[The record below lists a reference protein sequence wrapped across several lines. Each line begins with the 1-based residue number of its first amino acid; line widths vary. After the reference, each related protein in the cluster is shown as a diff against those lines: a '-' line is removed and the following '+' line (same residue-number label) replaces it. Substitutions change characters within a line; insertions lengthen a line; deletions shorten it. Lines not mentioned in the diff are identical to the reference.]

1 MKKILFS
8 IVLPVYNA
16 EKHVADAINS
26 VINQDYKNWELII
39 VDDGSNDNS
48 YKVIKKFLND
58 NRINYIYEK
67 NSGVSAARNNALK
80 HANGD
85 YVLFIDS
92 DDYFSMNILDDMSKL
107 LSKKNVDVVKFGYF
121 TERGVIRK
129 KYKFSSTIN
138 QILEDEILKQEVK
151 NNIFSSYDFN
161 CVWNSVIKSNI
172 AKSIQF
178 DKKIINAEDLLY
190 FYKVLKISKSIFIT
204 NEPYYHYIYNFDSV
218 SHTKDIRKNI
228 KKFNDLIYVYSII
241 EDDIGNL
248 DECKSRIRK
257 NLEELM
263 LSIIDY
269 SKGYNE
275 LIEILNANGFFDI
288 LQNNSKYFLNINLHD
303 IYKYARVKKMIQKIK
318 SKILKKI

>member
-8 IVLPVYNA
+8 IILPVYNA
-16 EKHVADAINS
+16 EKYVANAINS

-48 YKVIKKFLND
+48 CKIIKKFLND

-67 NSGVSAARNNALK
+67 NSGVSAARNNALR
-80 HANGD
+80 HAKGD

-92 DDYFSMNILDDMSKL
+92 DDYFSMNLLDDMSKL

-121 TERGVIRK
+121 TERGMIRK

-138 QILEDEILKQEVK
+138 QILEDESLKREVE

-190 FYKVLKISKSIFIT
+190 FYEVLKTSKSIFIT

-241 EDDIGNL
+241 ENDIGNL
-248 DECKSRIRK
+248 DGCKSRIRQ

-275 LIEILNANGFFDI
+275 LIEILNDNGFFDI

-318 SKILKKI
+318 SEILKKI

>member
-16 EKHVADAINS
+16 EKYVANAINS

-48 YKVIKKFLND
+48 YKVIKEFLND

-121 TERGVIRK
+121 TERGMIRK

-138 QILEDEILKQEVK
+138 QILEDESLKLEVK

-190 FYKVLKISKSIFIT
+190 FYKVLKTSKSIFIT

-218 SHTKDIRKNI
+218 SHTKDIRKII

-241 EDDIGNL
+241 ENDIGNL

-275 LIEILNANGFFDI
+275 LIEILNDNGFFDI
-288 LQNNSKYFLNINLHD
+288 LQNNTKYFLNINIHD
-303 IYKYARVKKMIQKIK
+303 IYKHARVKKMIQKIK

>member
-8 IVLPVYNA
+8 IILPVYNA
-16 EKHVADAINS
+16 EKYVANAINS

-48 YKVIKKFLND
+48 YKTIKKFLND

-67 NSGVSAARNNALK
+67 NSGVSVARNNALK
-80 HANGD
+80 HVNGD

-92 DDYFSMNILDDMSKL
+92 DDYFSMNLLDDMSRL

-121 TERGVIRK
+121 TERGMIRK

-138 QILEDEILKQEVK
+138 QILEDESLKREVG

-190 FYKVLKISKSIFIT
+190 FYKVLKTSKSIFIT

-241 EDDIGNL
+241 ENDIGNL
-248 DECKSRIRK
+248 DECKSRIRQ

-275 LIEILNANGFFDI
+275 LIEILNDNGFFDI
-288 LQNNSKYFLNINLHD
+288 LQDNSKYFLNINLYD
-303 IYKYARVKKMIQKIK
+303 IYKCARIKKMIQKIK

>member
-8 IVLPVYNA
+8 IILPVYNA
-16 EKHVADAINS
+16 EKYVANAINS
-26 VINQDYKNWELII
+26 VINQDYKDWELII

-48 YKVIKKFLND
+48 CKIIKKFLND

-67 NSGVSAARNNALK
+67 NSGVSAARNNALR
-80 HANGD
+80 HAKGD

-92 DDYFSMNILDDMSKL
+92 DDYFSMNLLDDMSKL

-121 TERGVIRK
+121 TERGMIRK

-138 QILEDEILKQEVK
+138 QILEDESLKREVE

-190 FYKVLKISKSIFIT
+190 FYEVLKTSKSIFIT

-241 EDDIGNL
+241 ENDIGNL
-248 DECKSRIRK
+248 DGCKSRIRQ

-275 LIEILNANGFFDI
+275 LIEILNDNGFFDI

-318 SKILKKI
+318 SEILKKI

>member
-16 EKHVADAINS
+16 EKYVANAINS

-121 TERGVIRK
+121 TERGMIRK

-138 QILEDEILKQEVK
+138 QILEDESLKLEVK

-190 FYKVLKISKSIFIT
+190 FYKVLKTSKSIFIT

-218 SHTKDIRKNI
+218 SHTKDIRKSI

-241 EDDIGNL
+241 ENDIGNL

-275 LIEILNANGFFDI
+275 LIEILNDNGFFDI
-288 LQNNSKYFLNINLHD
+288 CSDPGRATSFYVKKYFNNIKFD
-303 IYKYARVKKMIQKIK
+303 KYMWFKI
-318 SKILKKI
+318 I

>member
-8 IVLPVYNA
+8 IILPVYNA
-16 EKHVADAINS
+16 EKYVANAINS

-48 YKVIKKFLND
+48 CKIIKKFLND

-67 NSGVSAARNNALK
+67 NSGVSAARNNALR
-80 HANGD
+80 HAKGD

-92 DDYFSMNILDDMSKL
+92 DDYFSMNLLDDMSKL

-121 TERGVIRK
+121 TERGMIRK

-138 QILEDEILKQEVK
+138 QILEDESLKREVE

-190 FYKVLKISKSIFIT
+190 FYEVLKTSKSIFIT

-241 EDDIGNL
+241 ENDIGNL
-248 DECKSRIRK
+248 DGCKSRIRQ

-275 LIEILNANGFFDI
+275 LIEILNDIGFFDI

-318 SKILKKI
+318 SEILKKI

>member
-16 EKHVADAINS
+16 EKYVANAINS

-48 YKVIKKFLND
+48 YKVIKEFLND

-121 TERGVIRK
+121 TERGMIRK

-138 QILEDEILKQEVK
+138 QILEDESLKLEVK

-190 FYKVLKISKSIFIT
+190 FYKVLKTSKSIFIT

-218 SHTKDIRKNI
+218 SHTKDIRKSI

-241 EDDIGNL
+241 ENDIGNL

-275 LIEILNANGFFDI
+275 LIEILNDNGFFDI
-288 LQNNSKYFLNINLHD
+288 LQNNTKYFLNINIHD
-303 IYKYARVKKMIQKIK
+303 IYKHARVKKMIQKIK